1 MNTGNRTSESYF
13 LLVFS
18 IYKNSGGQCC
28 LRYFIIFYLLNFP
41 VVYKVFPMFSASSA
55 TMLVSSTNCCTDSC
69 SGRFVMMS

>member
-13 LLVFS
+13 LLVFLYTKIAEVNAAS
-18 IYKNSGGQCC
+18 AT
-28 LRYFIIFYLLNFP
+28 LLFYYLFNFP